1 MRKLFRLPSIL
12 AAIFAGSLCAPA
24 AFAADVTFTATMGHD
39 GDQIKTP
46 VTWTVTKL
54 DKAGKPEAKPTAVQ
68 TGSTFHGALKTGHY
82 VILAQSQGI
91 ATKEK
96 VFVGSDKL
104 SHNVVMGLAHITLNM
119 IASRGRKPITEPIEW
134 EVYTY
139 QKGKTEAGVMVDK
152 SKGSTASFSL
162 MAGGYVVRAKY
173 KDTKADLVVPLIAG
187 QSYDYTINLYAGY
200 AKLAAVAGKKAVTQK
215 VTYQIVRQKP
225 NENGEYELIA
235 EKEGATPNVMLREG
249 NYVLIARYG
258 KMWGREDLAVQAGQT
273 KTVKVTVREGVGA
286 PIVISSAN

>member
-1 MRKLFRLPSIL
+1 VRKLLRLPSLL
-12 AAIFAGSLCAPA
+12 AALFAGSLCAP
-24 AFAADVTFTATMGHD
+24 AFAADVTFTASMGH
-39 GDQIKTP
+39 GGNQIKTP

-54 DKAGKPEAKPTAVQ
+54 DKSGQPEAKPTAVQ
-68 TGSTFHGALKTGHY
+68 TAATFKGELKTGHY
-82 VILAQSQGI
+82 VVLAQSQGI
-91 ATKEK
+91 AVKEK

-104 SHNVVMGLAHITLNM
+104 SHNLVMGMARISLNM
-119 IASRGRKPITEPIEW
+119 ITSRGRKPITDPIEW

-139 QKGKTEAGVMVDK
+139 QKGKTEAGVLVDK
-152 SKGSTASFSL
+152 FKGSTANFSL

-173 KDTKADLVVPLIAG
+173 KDTKADLVVPLAAG

-200 AKLAAVAGKKAVTQK
+200 AKLAAVANKKAVKQN

-225 NENGEYELIA
+225 NENGEYELVA
-235 EKEGATPNVMLREG
+235 EKQGASPNVMLREG

-258 KMWGREDLAVQAGQT
+258 KMWGRQDLSVQAGQT